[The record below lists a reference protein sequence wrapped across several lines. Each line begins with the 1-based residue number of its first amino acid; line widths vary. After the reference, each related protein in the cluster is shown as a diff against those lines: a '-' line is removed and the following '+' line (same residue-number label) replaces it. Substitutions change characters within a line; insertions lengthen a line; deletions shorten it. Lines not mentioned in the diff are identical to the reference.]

1 MTFAAVAAFT
11 ASFHHL
17 LKIRTHTLRNIIYI
31 IISSYILILIKPY
44 IFFAVLPGSIL
55 WLVGYQLSKVTNP
68 LVKSTIAP
76 LLIALSV
83 LSGYLMLRLMGETLG
98 EYSVTNVWISIRDE
112 PGLEQEYYQGA
123 AFDIGDFDPTV
134 QGILGKIPAA
144 ITAALFRP
152 YLWEAYNAGMI
163 MSSVENFV
171 LLMITIYLVFKMRVY
186 YLFLLMFRHH
196 ILFFSVFFS
205 LFFSFSVGLTTSNF
219 GSMVRYKIP
228 AIPFFVASLFII
240 HHTFLQLEK
249 EKAKENNAPT
259 D

>member
-1 MTFAAVAAFT
+1 
-11 ASFHHL
+11 
-17 LKIRTHTLRNIIYI
+17 
-31 IISSYILILIKPY
+31 
-44 IFFAVLPGSIL
+44 
-55 WLVGYQLSKVTNP
+55 
-68 LVKSTIAP
+68 
-76 LLIALSV
+76 
-83 LSGYLMLRLMGETLG
+83 MGETLG
-98 EYSVTNVWISIRDE
+98 EYSVTNVLDKAYVTNQD
-112 PGLEQEYYQGA
+112 LKQEYYQGA